1 MITSS
6 TCGST
11 FVWEELL
18 ALQIVGESQQLM
30 LRALLTISR
39 CGVAAKMSIEPL
51 HQLDVGRAQAA
62 EAEVE
67 KTPRPVGEPLR
78 HLPLGLGLPDRALER
93 CHVGASG
100 TGVVVGLLRR
110 RRG

>member
-1 MITSS
+1 MLLPPCVITSS

-39 CGVAAKMSIEPL
+39 CGVAAKMSTSRCISSTSAEPRL
-51 HQLDVGRAQAA
+51 
-62 EAEVE
+62 
-67 KTPRPVGEPLR
+67 PRLR
-78 HLPLGLGLPDRALER
+78 
-93 CHVGASG
+93 
-100 TGVVVGLLRR
+100 
-110 RRG
+110 